1 MFVRRGGSIL
11 CAGISCIFS
20 HTRRISYLAHAG
32 IVLAMKVEKSDD
44 EEVGLEEVV
53 ERESLSH
60 LRRKDVFIRSGGD

>member
-1 MFVRRGGSIL
+1 
-11 CAGISCIFS
+11 
-20 HTRRISYLAHAG
+20 
-32 IVLAMKVEKSDD
+32 MKVEKSDD